1 MKKFKSLRIP
11 MPRSVNPRPHL
22 IGSWFHYLRI
32 SPSYCLAKKFNE
44 GTLTAAEMTELPVDF
59 DKVLATYED
68 FGDVW
73 AQPFSEWWQE
83 RWRDLFEANVA
94 TPRIRTL
101 AYLQEGEHEESDI
114 IHKNLEKYLSSE
126 RPKTGFPATFIYAIP
141 VNATKK
147 RILEE
152 ISYAL
157 DIYKKNKNLTKNPK
171 FVPKPKYSLEISK
184 MRESALATC
193 HRLITVKAQRPNWKL
208 WQLADYLKIC
218 QFHTEKIVNAE
229 KLKNEAIGANQK
241 IDKSKNATY
250 EKQVVNATVS
260 RHIRHAFLLSENAA
274 RGKFPVLDEIMDRTE
289 NNTKSHFYYDY
300 IREQLQKT
308 A

>member
-1 MKKFKSLRIP
+1 

-44 GTLTAAEMTELPVDF
+44 GTLTAAEKDELPDDF
-59 DKVLATYED
+59 GKVLETYED

-73 AQPFSEWWQE
+73 AQPFNEWWQE

-114 IHKNLEKYLSSE
+114 IHKNLEKYLSTE
-126 RPKTGFPATFIYAIP
+126 RPKTGFPATFVYAIP

-157 DIYKKNKNLTKNPK
+157 DMYKKNKKTNINPK
-171 FVPKPKYSLEISK
+171 FTPKPKYSLEISK
-184 MRESALATC
+184 MRESALASC
-193 HRLITVKAQRPNWKL
+193 HKLITVKAQRPNWKL
-208 WQLADYLKIC
+208 WQLAAYLKLC

-229 KLKNEAIGANQK
+229 KLRNEAVAASK
-241 IDKSKNATY
+241 KFDKSKNATY

-260 RHIRHAFLLSENAA
+260 RHIKHAFLLSENAA
-274 RGKFPVLDEIMDRTE
+274 RAKFPRLDEILDRNGKNMKTYF
-289 NNTKSHFYYDY
+289 NYDY
-300 IREQLQKT
+300 IREQLQR
-308 A
+308 AA